1 MKKQDNIKSNSEPS
15 NHQTKSQI
23 KGIRKENPFV
33 VPENYFDDLPS
44 LIQQKIQR
52 NEPTKVRRIG
62 LVRAVVYTSSVAA
75 AIVALF
81 FVFTFLVPKKEVKD
95 TQVAS
100 FSDYKDAI
108 AAYLEE
114 NLDEATLLEVSSD
127 NLALFDPNE
136 LSAVVRINDTIEQKQ
151 NEDTKFAADT
161 TLHADDILEYLI
173 NENIDPETL

>member
-1 MKKQDNIKSNSEPS
+1 MKKQDNIKSSSETS
-15 NHQTKSQI
+15 NHATESQI
-23 KGIRKENPFV
+23 NGIRKENPFV
-33 VPENYFDDLPS
+33 VPENYFQDLPS
-44 LIQQKIQR
+44 LIQQKIQH
-52 NEPTKVRRIG
+52 NEPTKVRSIG

-81 FVFTFLVPKKEVKD
+81 FLFTFLLPKEEVKD

-127 NLALFDPNE
+127 NLALFNPND
-136 LSAVVRINDTIEQKQ
+136 LSALAMVDDTIEQKQ
-151 NEDTKFAADT
+151 NENTKFVADT
-161 TLHADDILEYLI
+161 TLHANDILEYLI